1 MRLLIVEDEPPIADH
16 IEWMCKNIL
25 GSKLK
30 SCKKITSLDHALEY
44 IHKEPTDLLLLDL
57 NLEGENGFDILK
69 NAIAGSFHTI
79 IISAYTDQAITAFQ
93 YGVLDFIP
101 KPFNEKRLKK
111 AFDRYFNR
119 LKTRD
124 LESKSLAVREDTSVH
139 LIQMKEVLF
148 FKAAGNYVEIHLMD
162 GNMYLLT
169 KSIGKLE
176 QILPPRFVRVHRSYI
191 VDLDRIESYQHAGG
205 GTYRLKMTSGL
216 QLPLSRDRYRELKQ
230 LMSR

>member
-16 IEWMCKNIL
+16 IEWMCKKIL

-30 SCKKITSLDHALEY
+30 SCKKITSLEHALEY

-57 NLEGENGFDILK
+57 NLEGDNGFDLLR

-124 LESKSLAVREDTSVH
+124 LESKYLAVREDTSVH
-139 LIQMKEVLF
+139 LIPLKEVLF
-148 FKAAGNYVEIHLMD
+148 FKAAGNYVEIHRKD
-162 GNMYLLT
+162 GNRQLLT
-169 KSIGKLE
+169 KSMGKLE
-176 QILPPRFVRVHRSYI
+176 QILPSRFIRIHRSYI
-191 VDLDRIESYQHAGG
+191 ADLNQIESYEHAGG
-205 GTYRLKMTSGL
+205 GNYRLKMRNGA

-230 LMSR
+230 IMAL